1 MKSEILEKI
10 TEICDLLSQ
19 IKKYWAKMEILKA
32 PDNFKSLELNISVYT
47 FLREDEEQNKIAY
60 IIREKIDL
68 MESTVNQD
76 LEYLIKE
83 IKELIPAT
91 NND

>member
-1 MKSEILEKI
+1 MKSEVLEKI
-10 TEICDLLSQ
+10 AEICELLSQ
-19 IKKYWAKMEILKA
+19 IKNYWTNMEIVKA

-47 FLREDEEQNKIAY
+47 FLREEDEEKRIAY

>member
-47 FLREDEEQNKIAY
+47 FLREDEEQNRIAY
-60 IIREKIDL
+60 IIREKINL
-68 MESTVNQD
+68 MELTVNQE
-76 LEYLIKE
+76 LKYLIKQ

>member
-1 MKSEILEKI
+1 MKSEVLEKI
-10 TEICDLLSQ
+10 AEICELLSQ
-19 IKKYWAKMEILKA
+19 IKNYWTNMEIVKA

-47 FLREDEEQNKIAY
+47 FLREEDEEKRIAY

-68 MESTVNQD
+68 MESTVNQE

>member
-68 MESTVNQD
+68 MELTVNQE
-76 LEYLIKE
+76 LEYLIKQ

>member
-1 MKSEILEKI
+1 MKSEVLEEI
-10 TEICDLLSQ
+10 TEICELLSQ
-19 IKKYWAKMEILKA
+19 IKNYWTNMEIVKA
-32 PDNFKSLELNISVYT
+32 PNNFKSLELKVSVYT
-47 FLREDEEQNKIAY
+47 FLKEGEEKERIAY
-60 IIREKIDL
+60 LIREKIDV
-68 MESTVNQD
+68 MESTVNQE

>member
-1 MKSEILEKI
+1 MKNEVLERI

-19 IKKYWAKMEILKA
+19 IKNYWTKMEILKA

-47 FLREDEEQNKIAY
+47 FLREDEEKNIIAY
-60 IIREKIDL
+60 IIRKKIDL
-68 MESTVNQD
+68 MELTVNQE
-76 LEYLIKE
+76 LEYLIKQ

>member
-1 MKSEILEKI
+1 MKNEVLERI

-19 IKKYWAKMEILKA
+19 IKNYWTNMKIVKA
-32 PDNFKSLELNISVYT
+32 PNNFKSLELNISVYT
-47 FLREDEEQNKIAY
+47 FLREDKEQNRIAY

-68 MESTVNQD
+68 MELTVNQE
-76 LEYLIKE
+76 LEYLIKQ

>member
-1 MKSEILEKI
+1 MKNEVLERI

-19 IKKYWAKMEILKA
+19 IKNYWTNMTIVKA
-32 PDNFKSLELNISVYT
+32 PNDFKSLELNISVYT
-47 FLREDEEQNKIAY
+47 SLREDEEQNRIAY

-68 MESTVNQD
+68 MELTVNQE
-76 LEYLIKE
+76 LEYLIKQ

>member
-1 MKSEILEKI
+1 MKNEVLERI

-19 IKKYWAKMEILKA
+19 IKNYWTNMEIVKA
-32 PDNFKSLELNISVYT
+32 PNNFKSLELNISVYT
-47 FLREDEEQNKIAY
+47 FLREDEEQNRIAY

-68 MESTVNQD
+68 MELTVNQE
-76 LEYLIKE
+76 LEYLIKQ

>member
-19 IKKYWAKMEILKA
+19 IKNYWANMEILKA
-32 PDNFKSLELNISVYT
+32 PDNFKSLELKVSVYT
-47 FLREDEEQNKIAY
+47 FLREEEEEKRIAY

-68 MESTVNQD
+68 MESTVNQELD
-76 LEYLIKE
+76 YLIKE